1 MVLEHL
7 LPPPELQYPNKVA
20 YTPVVVGKS
29 SLCLKT
35 KASVQQGHLTLCG
48 CAVLRVH
55 CSGVHN
61 TVHNTVH
68 HSGVHNTVHHSGV
81 HNTVHHRG
89 NFRRNI
95 SVAGFLG
102 RAT

>member
-48 CAVLRVH
+48 CTVLR
-55 CSGVHN
+55 
-61 TVHNTVH
+61 VH
-68 HSGVHNTVHHSGV
+68 HSGVHNAAHHK
-81 HNTVHHRG
+81 R